1 MASIASGLLAGFPKN
16 IRPFDTRRDLQ
27 PAADLIELCFAE
39 TLTPDGR
46 RYLQNMRQAARTP
59 GSPYWAALNNP
70 RNNFPLGGFVW
81 EENGEIIGNL
91 NLIHFFHQGRRL
103 ILIANVAVHPHCRR
117 RGIAQRLTQAAL
129 EKTRRR
135 RIHEVWLQARADN
148 PAALNLYQ
156 NMGFNPQVQ
165 RTTWLIH
172 PNSITENATPAPG
185 QATIRSPRH
194 WQQQATWLQA
204 NYPAQ
209 LRWHFP
215 LRTRYLQPGLMGLLL
230 RFFAEVQTRH
240 WAAQHQGKLLGVLT
254 WQATHTHA
262 DHLWLSAAPENEDLA
277 LRILLPFIREERV
290 LHRKLA
296 LDYPAERAQATLL
309 DAGFEPQHTLVWMKF
324 SHG

>member
-1 MASIASGLLAGFPKN
+1 MASIVSGLLADLPKN

-46 RYLQNMRQAARTP
+46 RYLQNMRRAARTP

-70 RNNFPLGGFVW
+70 RGNFPLGGFVW
-81 EENGEIIGNL
+81 EEDGEIIGNL

-103 ILIANVAVHPHCRR
+103 NLIANVAVHPNYRR

-135 RIHEVWLQARADN
+135 RIHEVWLQARTDN
-148 PAALNLYQ
+148 PAALTLYQ
-156 NMGFNPQVQ
+156 NMGFSPRAR

-172 PNSITENATPAPG
+172 PRSLVESATPAPG
-185 QATIRSPRH
+185 RATIRSQRH
-194 WQQQATWLQA
+194 WAQQAAWLQA
-204 NYPAQ
+204 NYPTD

-215 LRTRYLQPGLMGLLL
+215 LKTRYLQPGLMGLLL

-254 WQATHTHA
+254 WQASHTHA
-262 DHLWLSAAPENEDLA
+262 DHLWLSASPQNEDQA
-277 LRILLPFIREERV
+277 LKIILPFIRRELLLR
-290 LHRKLA
+290 RKLA
-296 LDYPAERAQATLL
+296 LDYPYERAQGTLM
-309 DAGFEPQHTLVWMKF
+309 DAGFEPQHTLLWMKF
-324 SHG
+324 SQR